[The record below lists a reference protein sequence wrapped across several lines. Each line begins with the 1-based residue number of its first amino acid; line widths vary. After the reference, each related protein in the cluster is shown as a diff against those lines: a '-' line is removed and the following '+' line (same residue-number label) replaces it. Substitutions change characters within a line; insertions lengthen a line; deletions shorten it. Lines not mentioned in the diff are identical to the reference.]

1 MRGIDLF
8 ETELQDTRYAPRCFR
23 RSPGF
28 VFTVA
33 GTIALG
39 LNLELFTLFNAYV
52 LRPISI
58 RDPYSPCGFTWTDR
72 QGRGHAF
79 SWDEYQQF
87 KKDNP
92 AFSEIAAVQY
102 VYTRV
107 DGHAFQGQLVTGN
120 YFQIAWCRLRV
131 GPSPAP

>member
-8 ETELQDTRYAPRCFR
+8 ETELQDIRYAPRSFR